1 MTTAARARALSPRKR
16 PTQTR
21 SIALVEAILDAS
33 AQVLEA
39 EGLDALTTNLA
50 ASRAGVSI
58 GSLYQYF
65 PNRDAILAS
74 LMIRSE
80 TALRNRVTTALTLTP
95 PGDLDQG
102 IRLVVAAA
110 LDHHRAAPRLC
121 AILEQEERRLGP
133 LAKDELAGAEESMAG
148 FVRAFLER
156 AGRKADDGVVRELE
170 LVGQALIA
178 EALRTGRIG
187 DEAERRIA
195 AVLASCAVTA

>member
-1 MTTAARARALSPRKR
+1 MTAAARPRALSPRKR
-16 PTQTR
+16 PTQAR
-21 SIALVEAILDAS
+21 SIALVDAILDAS
-33 AQVLEA
+33 AQILEA

-50 ASRAGVSI
+50 ATRAGVSI

-80 TALRNRVTTALTLTP
+80 ATLRSRVTTALSQTP
-95 PGDLDQG
+95 PGDLNQG

-110 LDHHRAAPRLC
+110 MDHHRAAPRLC

-133 LAKDELAGAEESMAG
+133 LAKDELAGAEENMAG

-156 AGRKADDGVVRELE
+156 AGRKAEDQVVRELE

-187 DEAERRIA
+187 EDAERRIA
-195 AVLASCAVTA
+195 DVLASCAATA